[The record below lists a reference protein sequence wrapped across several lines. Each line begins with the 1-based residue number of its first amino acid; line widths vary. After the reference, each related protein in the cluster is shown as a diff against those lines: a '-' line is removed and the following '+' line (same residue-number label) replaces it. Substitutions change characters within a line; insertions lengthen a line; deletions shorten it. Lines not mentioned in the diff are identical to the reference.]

1 MKLKTAFLINALLF
15 FLIIILTGSAVA
27 KESVPSSK
35 TVIEQ
40 TTFEFP
46 PVIAG
51 TDVTHRFSVLNKGNA
66 PLNIPGVYTG

>member
-1 MKLKTAFLINALLF
+1 MKLKTAFLINALLL
-15 FLIIILTGSAVA
+15 FLIITLTGYAVA

-35 TVIEQ
+35 AVFEQ

-51 TDVTHRFSVLNKGNA
+51 AEVIHCYNLHNKGNA